1 MCMFLIVAYHV
12 AVPVGAR
19 RGCYAL
25 GPCPV
30 LNRVTSCLCLSLYRR
45 RHTVHH
51 GALGPFRQGVSYF
64 PHCCGKIP
72 TGWYFRRKSLHLRR
86 VPVLGGRLGRT
97 N

>member
-1 MCMFLIVAYHV
+1 MCMLLIVAYHV
-12 AVPVGAR
+12 AVPVGTR

-51 GALGPFRQGVSYF
+51 GILGLLDRVLVIFPIAVGKYPQG
-64 PHCCGKIP
+64 GILE
-72 TGWYFRRKSLHLRR
+72 GR
-86 VPVLGGRLGRT
+86 VYT
-97 N
+97 